1 MQRAGVMRT
10 LMIAS
15 VFSALVAAG
24 CVGSN
29 ACTLIGCVD
38 GVQVNWSG
46 ASSVDRGTITADGV
60 AIPFNC
66 ATGSTST
73 LVCTGTGVRL
83 QGRPARLQVE
93 VTTATGTRTASFTPQ
108 YVQSRPN
115 GPGCDPVCNNATV
128 TVP

>member
-1 MQRAGVMRT
+1 MRT
-10 LMIAS
+10 FVIAL
-15 VFSALVAAG
+15 VFSAWASAG

-46 ASSVDRGTITADGV
+46 ASSADRGKLTADGV
-60 AIPFNC
+60 TVNFDC
-66 ATGSTST
+66 AASSAEYTCNPAGI
-73 LVCTGTGVRL
+73 LFR
-83 QGRPARLQVE
+83 GRPARLSVE
-93 VTTATGTRTASFTPQ
+93 VTSAAGTRTASFTPQ